1 MANENVPRRLDEA
14 LRPGGLYYTA
24 DGTAHDA
31 HGNVLKDAPKRPD
44 NTPPDKQPA
53 AILAAQSSTSG
64 MPAGFDMRVLGSAI
78 AEGLRQATSGS
89 VNAEAHETAENQR
102 AELADGVR
110 DTTIDT
116 GRPPIGDASRA
127 LGDVGTV
134 AANTNAGGTVT
145 DEDAASGSGAP
156 AAGTPGGGPP
166 VVSTSAT
173 AR

>member
-1 MANENVPRRLDEA
+1 MANENVPRRLDQA

-31 HGNVLKDAPKRPD
+31 HGNVLKDAPKRPE

-53 AILAAQSSTSG
+53 AILAAQSSTTG

-89 VNAEAHETAENQR
+89 ANAQAMETASDQH
-102 AELADGVR
+102 AEIADGVK
-110 DTTIDT
+110 DTQVDSS
-116 GRPPIGDASRA
+116 RPP
-127 LGDVGTV
+127 LGDVSRVTEVGAVPGQPT
-134 AANTNAGGTVT
+134 GTVT
-145 DEDAASGSGAP
+145 DQEAAASAGG
-156 AAGTPGGGPP
+156 AGTAGGGPP
-166 VVSTSAT
+166 VGSVSST